1 MTSTTWGRLT
11 ESRLTI
17 AFVSLTLLHLI
28 IQTILASGSLYIN
41 NHTSNALQNIYR
53 SQNLS
58 YSGYASYNT
67 EAETLRVCET
77 NDQLRNVSLCQI
89 IWPPSLHI
97 NASHPKG
104 YGGIHFQKREK
115 IAQKMA
121 QKQITLNLPVVSD
134 NLTKQGQ
141 NSTFRAT
148 ETCLQ
153 ALRWPLQTILQ
164 KQREDLT
171 FIFLQIWIFVLG
183 IAAVTNN
190 SVPHILA
197 SCIGHISI
205 TIWTAI
211 QLVNVFAFKQNY
223 DTLIKG
229 VNTARLGLSGQ
240 FGACEKQDPIP
251 QYFQH
256 QILGHLLLIGWNTF
270 GFIGFLF
277 FAYKLHR
284 SFAWSTFKR
293 IGASILIER
302 LYRMALTHLLFLQI
316 TLYFVVVSVVLWID
330 QLSFG
335 AIASKAPKKSLYL
348 LLSFIALGIIV
359 PWLILGAISVQ
370 REMRKSMFF
379 YILLTFLFVVGWFI
393 QSLSL
398 SWRLTYQYWP
408 FFAVIETISLI
419 FIAVSLVVGI
429 LARIFCFGKGL
440 PQYLRPID
448 HVDNDDLNA
457 APDVIEGFEPVNFP
471 SREPLGDEEQGRIPR
486 STSGGSQSRARQLHR
501 SDSDATLTDP
511 HASKTEGLKPKK
523 EDLEDI
529 VEVPLASATRAWN
542 AQE

>member
-1 MTSTTWGRLT
+1 
-11 ESRLTI
+11 
-17 AFVSLTLLHLI
+17 
-28 IQTILASGSLYIN
+28 
-41 NHTSNALQNIYR
+41 
-53 SQNLS
+53 
-58 YSGYASYNT
+58 
-67 EAETLRVCET
+67 
-77 NDQLRNVSLCQI
+77 
-89 IWPPSLHI
+89 
-97 NASHPKG
+97 
-104 YGGIHFQKREK
+104 
-115 IAQKMA
+115 MA

-316 TLYFVVVSVVLWID
+316 TLYFVVVNS
-330 QLSFG
+330 S
-335 AIASKAPKKSLYL
+335 
-348 LLSFIALGIIV
+348 
-359 PWLILGAISVQ
+359 
-370 REMRKSMFF
+370 
-379 YILLTFLFVVGWFI
+379 YIP
-393 QSLSL
+393 
-398 SWRLTYQYWP
+398 YWP

-471 SREPLGDEEQGRIPR
+471 SREPLGDEEQGRIAR